1 MGVIY
6 KPFGV
11 LFGLLAGL
19 LGKKLFEFVWTKIDD
34 EEPPEATTQDT
45 SWRRLLIVAA
55 LQGVIF
61 RVTRYAVDR
70 SGAIGFR
77 YLTGFWPGEKRAPR
91 EGED

>member
-11 LFGLLAGL
+11 MFGLLAGL

-34 EEPPEATTQDT
+34 EEPPEATTRDT
-45 SWRRLLIVAA
+45 SWTKLLIVAA
-55 LQGVIF
+55 VQGVIF
-61 RVTRYAVDR
+61 RVTRYVVDR

-77 YLTGFWPGEKRAPR
+77 HLTGFWPGEDRPPQK
-91 EGED
+91 DD

>member
-11 LFGLLAGL
+11 MFSLLAGF
-19 LGKKLFEFVWTKIDD
+19 LGKKLFDFVWTKLDD
-34 EEPPEATTQDT
+34 REPPEATTLET
-45 SWRRLLIVAA
+45 TWRRLLIVAA

-61 RVTRYAVDR
+61 RVTRYVVDR
-70 SGAIGFR
+70 SGALGFR
-77 YLTGFWPGEKRAPR
+77 YLTGFWPGEERAPA